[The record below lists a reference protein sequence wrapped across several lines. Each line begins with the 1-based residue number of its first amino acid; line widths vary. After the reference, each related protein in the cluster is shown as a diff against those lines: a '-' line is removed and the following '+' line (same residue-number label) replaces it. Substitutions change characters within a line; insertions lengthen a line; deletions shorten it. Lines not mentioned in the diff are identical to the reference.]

1 MLKEF
6 YFQLFLIKIILIH
19 HVCHPAKIRAF
30 AKDLVI
36 CRNIEK
42 TLLLPNPIS
51 TQEIHLPLLEENG
64 IRLSI
69 KRLDQVH
76 NLVSGNKFY
85 KLKYNLEEAQKSG
98 FSTVLTFGGAFS
110 NHIHATAAAARVEG
124 FKSIGIIRGEE
135 TIPSNPTLS
144 FAKSEGMQLDFI
156 NREDYR
162 KKAEDSFIEKLKEKF
177 GFFYLIPEGGTNSLA
192 IKGTK
197 EILGKEDA
205 EFTHIGCSIGTGG
218 TFAGLAESI
227 LSHQHLLGFSSL
239 KGDFIHS
246 ETNHLLEENLINPLG
261 KYSIFDAYHFGGY
274 GKSGAELLDF
284 IKWFY
289 SETQIPLDPIYTG
302 KMMFGIIDL
311 IRKDFFEKGSHILAI
326 HSGGLQGIAGFN
338 QRLGTSLPL

>member
-6 YFQLFLIKIILIH
+6 YIQLFLIKIILIH
-19 HVCHPAKIRAF
+19 HVCHSAKIRAF

-36 CRNIEK
+36 CRNIGK

-51 TQEIHLPLLEENG
+51 TQEIHLPLIEENG

-76 NLVSGNKFY
+76 DLVSGNKFY

-110 NHIHATAAAARVEG
+110 NHIHATAAAARIEG
-124 FKSIGIIRGEE
+124 FKPIGIIRGEE
-135 TIPSNPTLS
+135 TFPLNPTLS
-144 FAKSEGMQLDFI
+144 FAKAQGMQLDFI
-156 NREDYR
+156 SREDYR
-162 KKAEDSFIEKLKEKF
+162 KKTDASFIGKLKEKF
-177 GFFYLIPEGGTNSLA
+177 GDFYLIPEGGTNA
-192 IKGTK
+192 FAVKGTK

-227 LSHQHLLGFSSL
+227 KPHQNLLGFSSL

-246 ETNHLLEENLINPLG
+246 EINHLLEKNHINPLG
-261 KYSIFDAYHFGGY
+261 KYSIFDRYHFGGY
-274 GKSGAELLDF
+274 GKSGPELLEF
-284 IKWFY
+284 IQWFY
-289 SETQIPLDPIYTG
+289 AQTRIPLDPIYTG

-326 HSGGLQGIAGFN
+326 HSGGLQGIPGFN